1 MKKPGIEPR
10 LALLPSAGDK
20 ECMCECVG
28 SLTTHWPIFT
38 PASTINRDPLAPELG
53 SPPWNPSLALSG
65 QSLRRFGVCVE
76 HSPVCHTCSSPA
88 ASPPRFSL
96 DARTAWSHVTDLTT
110 RIGQWQ
116 VYLLQKKQISLKGNS
131 GPREHSRREKSHR
144 QLFFNR
150 FNTGT
155 EARNNGSRGFC
166 CLELARAFTAKNA
179 ASENFLIFFLMTIW
193 SLKSPKQQWEDL
205 LLLKEFW
212 PIREH
217 IRGRSNELQVCP

>member
-1 MKKPGIEPR
+1 
-10 LALLPSAGDK
+10 
-20 ECMCECVG
+20 MCGVP
-28 SLTTHWPIFT
+28 HH
-38 PASTINRDPLAPELG
+38 PLANLHARINNQ
-53 SPPWNPSLALSG
+53 PWPSCSG
-65 QSLRRFGVCVE
+65 TGISSLESFSGTFCVTLRSFGICVE
-76 HSPVCHTCSSPA
+76 HSPPCHTCSSPA

-166 CLELARAFTAKNA
+166 CLELARAFTAKNG

-193 SLKSPKQQWEDL
+193 SLKSPKQQWGDL

-212 PIREH
+212 PIRER